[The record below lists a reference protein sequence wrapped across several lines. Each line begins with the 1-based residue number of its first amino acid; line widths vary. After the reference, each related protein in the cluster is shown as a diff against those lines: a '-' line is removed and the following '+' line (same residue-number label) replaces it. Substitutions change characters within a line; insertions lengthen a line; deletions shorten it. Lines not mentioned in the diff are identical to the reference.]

1 MRQVIANQH
10 QVIAN
15 QHQYIANQH
24 QIIEGLQSAETGIR
38 DQLRDAD
45 QQIKETRKQ
54 LKEAD
59 RKAKT
64 SNARIQQLT
73 DELSEAQAA
82 LPAVANGTDATTQT
96 DLATAKHV
104 STNTEQER
112 QDSGTK
118 KRNLDRWVRLVG
130 PTMRNAHRKALSD
143 TRDKLHMHDINCTR
157 FERLAS
163 LALAAKR
170 RSGKLEGQ
178 RWIRAIKIRW
188 GRLVGPVLRNAHR
201 KALSD
206 TREKLRMHKINCTR
220 FERLALLALAAKKS
234 NGKLEGQRW
243 IRANKIKQRWI
254 QLIFFSHCKENYKVI
269 CSCERE
275 LDQSRIN
282 RKFIGQP
289 DVRRA
294 IAHKIQQLWSIFRG
308 QYLNY
313 KMNAS
318 KIKHFFFKLLHT
330 VFNLCSPKHV
340 DLPEG
345 SDEREY
351 KDAVEF
357 MVQYRFLDLACARD
371 GKLVFSV
378 PPMHWN
384 DAKIELVINSSTAIA
399 KIHYTVHEEVLSLYE
414 RYFPAEVQEKKDI
427 HDRTY
432 GEELKSAYYYFEMI
446 CNDKFGNRISIAAE
460 PDDKRGL
467 QQISTHIRMV
477 SKQMDGTPYVGVAE
491 HTKIVCTPYEAHE
504 KLHCGVFKE
513 QLRTV
518 LREEMSA
525 QIKHDYGPLLKNW
538 KASA

>member
-1 MRQVIANQH
+1 
-10 QVIAN
+10 
-15 QHQYIANQH
+15 
-24 QIIEGLQSAETGIR
+24 
-38 DQLRDAD
+38 
-45 QQIKETRKQ
+45 
-54 LKEAD
+54 
-59 RKAKT
+59 
-64 SNARIQQLT
+64 
-73 DELSEAQAA
+73 
-82 LPAVANGTDATTQT
+82 
-96 DLATAKHV
+96 
-104 STNTEQER
+104 
-112 QDSGTK
+112 
-118 KRNLDRWVRLVG
+118 
-130 PTMRNAHRKALSD
+130 
-143 TRDKLHMHDINCTR
+143 
-157 FERLAS
+157 
-163 LALAAKR
+163 
-170 RSGKLEGQ
+170 
-178 RWIRAIKIRW
+178 
-188 GRLVGPVLRNAHR
+188 
-201 KALSD
+201 
-206 TREKLRMHKINCTR
+206 
-220 FERLALLALAAKKS
+220 
-234 NGKLEGQRW
+234 
-243 IRANKIKQRWI
+243 
-254 QLIFFSHCKENYKVI
+254 
-269 CSCERE
+269 
-275 LDQSRIN
+275 
-282 RKFIGQP
+282 
-289 DVRRA
+289 
-294 IAHKIQQLWSIFRG
+294 
-308 QYLNY
+308 
-313 KMNAS
+313 MNAS

-340 DLPEG
+340 DLPED

-357 MVQYRFLDLACARD
+357 MVQYRFLDLACVRD

-432 GEELKSAYYYFEMI
+432 GDELKSACYYFEMI

-513 QLRTV
+513 QIKTV

-525 QIKHDYGPLLKNW
+525 EIKHDYGPLLKNW